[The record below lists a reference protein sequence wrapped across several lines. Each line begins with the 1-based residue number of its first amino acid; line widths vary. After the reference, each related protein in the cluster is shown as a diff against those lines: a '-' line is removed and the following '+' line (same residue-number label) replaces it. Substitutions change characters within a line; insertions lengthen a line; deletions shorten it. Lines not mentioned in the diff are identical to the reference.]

1 MKRLV
6 GIAGAIF
13 GLFGFSPA
21 LIIVMVLLRRNFG
34 SFIDPITEDRYTLI
48 FLSG

>member
-6 GIAGAIF
+6 GIVGAIF

-21 LIIVMVLLRRNFG
+21 LIIVMVLVRRKFE
-34 SFIDPITEDRYTLI
+34 SFIEPITED
-48 FLSG
+48 